1 MKATSTCL
9 TTSWW
14 QFGQHQTTV
23 TDAVTLLL
31 FSPSRRSTLEPQ
43 SYTMQCQTRSVW
55 YHPGTQHRTF
65 CSMACDFA
73 PFCLVV
79 DVLCNML
86 CLSVGSLWSSETSSK
101 REGSSASI
109 QRNGLLVLSP
119 ALNVPCQRAWREF
132 FFFFHSSVFVYTK
145 SHCFKWQCTCK
156 SSHFVALSQEGCGC
170 SNWSNHRVRHV
181 RFMRFGM
188 LECNEGWVWPFLCD
202 YVLEALLLWLSN
214 THIAL
219 IGFCLKLWS
228 ASLWCPFL
236 FVF

>member
-132 FFFFHSSVFVYTK
+132 FFFFILQYLFTQKVIVLSGNARVNHHILWHCHKRAVAVLTEVTIGWGMFV
-145 SHCFKWQCTCK
+145 
-156 SSHFVALSQEGCGC
+156 
-170 SNWSNHRVRHV
+170 
-181 RFMRFGM
+181 
-188 LECNEGWVWPFLCD
+188 LCD
-202 YVLEALLLWLSN
+202 LA
-214 THIAL
+214 
-219 IGFCLKLWS
+219 C
-228 ASLWCPFL
+228 
-236 FVF
+236 